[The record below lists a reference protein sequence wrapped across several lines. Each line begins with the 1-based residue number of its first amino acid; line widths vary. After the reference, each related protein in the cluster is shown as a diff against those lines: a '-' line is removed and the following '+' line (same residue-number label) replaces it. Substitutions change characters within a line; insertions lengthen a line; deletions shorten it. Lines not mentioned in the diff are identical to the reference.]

1 MKKKNFLYFLT
12 IINYFFIF
20 LSLFLLLYTFYQAQI
35 VHEAKQLKYYLKYYI
50 LFSSSLIMWIYVT
63 TIKTDSRIVFLMTGS
78 LLIITLYTFEI
89 IKFYNISINNLL
101 TEKKKI
107 IVVKNEKLVLLEK
120 LRETNKDT
128 YPSIIPNIFLDKNE
142 IEIYPL
148 SGISNVKT
156 IFCKEGPEYAIYQS
170 DRYGFNNP
178 DNQWSNNLD
187 YVLIGDSFAQGACVK
202 EGQDIASHLR
212 KLTNK
217 NILTLGMAGNG
228 PLTELASL
236 KEYISDKKV
245 KNIFWIYFERND
257 LKDLKKEKKNKILV
271 KYLKKNFSQNLNK
284 KQNKIDSLVKEVIFD
299 QEKKLKINNFEEKI
313 YKKLVFQK
321 IIRLQIVRDKTAFDR
336 GLNFGVDPLFE
347 EIILKAKR
355 FAEVKNSK
363 FYFIYLPDKQ
373 SFTKNNVN
381 KKNFLNKQEV
391 LEIIKRNNIDTIDIN
406 STLFLKEKDPFALFA
421 HRIYGHYSAD
431 TYFKIAEIIKNHIE
445 QYP

>member
-1 MKKKNFLYFLT
+1 
-12 IINYFFIF
+12 
-20 LSLFLLLYTFYQAQI
+20 
-35 VHEAKQLKYYLKYYI
+35 
-50 LFSSSLIMWIYVT
+50 
-63 TIKTDSRIVFLMTGS
+63 MTGG
-78 LLIITLYTFEI
+78 LLIITLYTFEMI
-89 IKFYNISINNLL
+89 RFYNISINNLL
-101 TEKKKI
+101 TDKKKI
-107 IVVKNEKLVLLEK
+107 IAVKNEKLVLLEK
-120 LRETNKDT
+120 LRETNEDT

-142 IEIYPL
+142 IEIFPL

-236 KEYISDKKV
+236 KEYISNKKV

-257 LKDLKKEKKNKILV
+257 LNDLKKEKKNKILV
-271 KYLKKNFSQNLNK
+271 KYLKKNFSQKLNK
-284 KQNKIDSLVKEVIFD
+284 KQNKINSLVKEVIFD
-299 QEKKLKINNFEEKI
+299 QEKKLKKSIFEKKI
-313 YKKLVFQK
+313 YKKLAFQK

-336 GLNFGVDPLFE
+336 GLHFDIDPLFE
-347 EIILKAKR
+347 EIILKAKE
-355 FAEVKNSK
+355 FAKAKNSK

-391 LEIIKRNNIDTIDIN
+391 LEIIKRNNIDIIDIN
-406 STLFLKEKDPFALFA
+406 STLFLKERDPFALFA

-431 TYFKIAEIIKNHIE
+431 TYLKIAEIIKNHIE